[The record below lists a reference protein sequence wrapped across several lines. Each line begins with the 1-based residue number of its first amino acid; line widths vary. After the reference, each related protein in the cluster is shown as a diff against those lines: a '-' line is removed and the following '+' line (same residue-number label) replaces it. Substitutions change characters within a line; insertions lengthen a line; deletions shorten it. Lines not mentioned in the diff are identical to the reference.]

1 MRALLFALIVTGLS
15 SQAYGQD
22 KPALTDD
29 QLQAR
34 IDAALEE
41 RQQEA
46 LRGGQGSFALP
57 LVEIPLY
64 EGQVAEFGQH
74 VVADGDTLYG
84 LSKRYAV
91 SIADIQRANAMSD
104 YSVTLGQ
111 TLRIPG
117 VSSLQTIPA
126 LHQST
131 ATDAQALQTTTH
143 VVVAGDTFFAI
154 AKQHCLKS
162 TDLMQANPDI
172 DVRALRIGASLQVP
186 ATACPPKS
194 ATQP

>member
-1 MRALLFALIVTGLS
+1 MRALLFALILTGLG

-22 KPALTDD
+22 RPALTDD

-34 IDAALEE
+34 IDAALAE

-46 LRGGQGSFALP
+46 LRGGQGAFALP
-57 LVEIPLY
+57 LTEIPLY
-64 EGQVAEFGQH
+64 EGQMAEPGQH

-91 SIADIQRANAMSD
+91 SIADIQQANAMSD

-117 VSSLQTIPA
+117 ASSVQTIPA
-126 LHQST
+126 RHQST
-131 ATDAQALQTTTH
+131 TTDAQALPTTAHTI
-143 VVVAGDTFFAI
+143 VAGDTLFAI

-162 TDLMQANPDI
+162 RDLVQANPDV

-186 ATACPPKS
+186 ASACPPKS
-194 ATQP
+194 ASQP

>member
-1 MRALLFALIVTGLS
+1 MRALLFALIVTGLA

-22 KPALTDD
+22 RPALTDD

-34 IDAALEE
+34 IDAALAE

-46 LRGGQGSFALP
+46 LRGGQGAFALP
-57 LVEIPLY
+57 LAEIPLY
-64 EGQVAEFGQH
+64 EEQVAEPGQH
-74 VVADGDTLYG
+74 IVADGDTLYG

-91 SIADIQRANAMSD
+91 SIADIQQANAKSD

-117 VSSLQTIPA
+117 VSSVQTIPA
-126 LHQST
+126 RHQS
-131 ATDAQALQTTTH
+131 APTDAQALPAAAHTIL
-143 VVVAGDTFFAI
+143 AGDTLIAI

-162 TDLMQANPDI
+162 TDLVHANPGV
-172 DVRALRIGASLQVP
+172 DVKALRIGASLKIP
-186 ATACPPKS
+186 ASACPPKS
-194 ATQP
+194 GIQP